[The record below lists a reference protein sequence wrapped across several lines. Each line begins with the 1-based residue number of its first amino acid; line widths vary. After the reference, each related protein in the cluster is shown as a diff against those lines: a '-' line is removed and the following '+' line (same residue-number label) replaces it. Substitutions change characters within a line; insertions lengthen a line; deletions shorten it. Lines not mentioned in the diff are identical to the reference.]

1 MALVVAGFYVNYQ
14 FVDNSG
20 KSTHRRFQ
28 LAATD
33 IAGATTAEGTLR
45 PLVLALTDAKLKS
58 YQLGVVYS
66 EDALTLPA
74 MSVQNENVGH
84 LVMPIYA
91 KPRKSATW
99 DIPAVKDA
107 LFSNTTG
114 PDADKIDMTNTDL
127 LNFIAAIGNGG
138 QAKISDGEVVTA
150 VGARGERA
158 HRKNRH
164 G

>member
-1 MALVVAGFYVNYQ
+1 MALVVAGFYVTYQ

-33 IAGATTAEGTLR
+33 MAGAVTAEGTLR
-45 PLVLALTDAKLKS
+45 PLVLALTDCPLKS

-74 MSVQNENVGH
+74 VGVQNENVGH
-84 LVMPIYA
+84 LHMPIYA

-99 DIPAVKDA
+99 DIPGAKIG
-107 LFSNTTG
+107 LFTATTG
-114 PDADKIDMTNTDL
+114 PGADIMDMTNSDT
-127 LNFIAAIGNGG
+127 LNFIGAIGNGG

-150 VGARGERA
+150 VGASGKRS
-158 HRKNRH
+158 HKKNRN